1 MSSSLKPKSYK
12 LVFAGPVGAGKT
24 TAIQSL
30 SDIEVVRTEARAS
43 DDVKK
48 LKDNTTVAM
57 DYGLMKLASG
67 DQVRLY
73 GAPGQKR
80 FDFMWEILTE
90 NALGLVLML
99 KASAPDPV
107 ADLRQYIQAFRSL
120 IDETALVVG
129 LTHSEVAGCQV
140 RAEVMQELQKLGLPP
155 VVLDADARNRA
166 HMSALVKSLIFS
178 IDPYQGAAAPSA
190 TA

>member
-57 DYGLMKLASG
+57 DYGPDEARQWGS
-67 DQVRLY
+67 
-73 GAPGQKR
+73 
-80 FDFMWEILTE
+80 
-90 NALGLVLML
+90 
-99 KASAPDPV
+99 SAF
-107 ADLRQYIQAFRSL
+107 IW
-120 IDETALVVG
+120 
-129 LTHSEVAGCQV
+129 
-140 RAEVMQELQKLGLPP
+140 RAWAKTL
-155 VVLDADARNRA
+155 
-166 HMSALVKSLIFS
+166 
-178 IDPYQGAAAPSA
+178 
-190 TA
+190 